1 MEIMNEVKKVL
12 LASVIAT
19 ASVGVTTQVT
29 AEEVK
34 PADQISENQQKTVTQ
49 KTVTETDVALSQA
62 NVEQVNV
69 VVKNQE
75 EIVKSNQNEV
85 NDAEKVVGEA
95 TEAVA
100 QAEKAVQEAT
110 PKNIQDAKE
119 DVSLK
124 EAAEKKAKEVL
135 STS

>member
-1 MEIMNEVKKVL
+1 MEIMNEVKKVM

-29 AEEVK
+29 AEEEK
-34 PADQISENQQKTVTQ
+34 PSDQISGNQQKTVTQ
-49 KTVTETDVALSQA
+49 KTVTETDVAISKEK
-62 NVEQVNV
+62 VEQVNA

-100 QAEKAVQEAT
+100 QAEKVVKEAT

-119 DVSLK
+119 DVS
-124 EAAEKKAKEVL
+124 AKEI
-135 STS
+135 